1 MHLALEFRESLRV
14 IKNRG
19 VSTAK
24 NDSLFQFAPEARFHA
39 LNHGVSFPASAKSVF
54 KKEVMRF
61 VGFDPFKTER
71 KSVAFERQ
79 ERGRFVPTARGI
91 SRRRGLSSATASNVK
106 GESWVSST

>member
-1 MHLALEFRESLRV
+1 M
-14 IKNRG
+14 KNRG
-19 VSTAK
+19 VSKAK
-24 NDSLFQFAPEARFHA
+24 NDPLFQFAPETRFHA

-79 ERGRFVPTARGI
+79 ETQERGRFVPTSRGI
-91 SRRRGLSSATASNVK
+91 SRRRSLSSATASNVK